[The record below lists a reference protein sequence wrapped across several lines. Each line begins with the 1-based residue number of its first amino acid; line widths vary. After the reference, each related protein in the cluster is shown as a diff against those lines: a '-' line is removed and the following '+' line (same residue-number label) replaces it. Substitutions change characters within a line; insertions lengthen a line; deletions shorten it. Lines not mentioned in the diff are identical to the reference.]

1 LATNRLQALKREIKV
16 KEIHVLDAAR
26 RRFMTHQ
33 QTVRE
38 SEIKKLDRELEKRVV
53 QREEETKNVLE
64 DIETR
69 ALELERQKALLEQEL
84 AKCQE
89 EVREKERE
97 LAHWDKFRHL

>member
-1 LATNRLQALKREIKV
+1 
-16 KEIHVLDAAR
+16 
-26 RRFMTHQ
+26 MTHQ

-38 SEIKKLDRELEKRVV
+38 AEIKKLDHELQKRVV

-69 ALELERQKALLEQEL
+69 ALELERQKAMLEQEL

-89 EVREKERE
+89 EVC
-97 LAHWDKFRHL
+97 AI